1 MKLKKLV
8 SIALSILMI
17 VTVFPLGVLDL
28 AASAAT
34 SGQCGENAYWSIS
47 NNTLTIS
54 GSGRMWGYSDS
65 FSNNPSPWSEY
76 DMREAYNKVVISAGI
91 TNVSAYAFYFC
102 RNIVSVS
109 LPSTVTMLG
118 ENSFSNCDALRSI
131 TIPQGVRSIPK
142 WCFDS
147 CSSLEKVVIPDSVQS
162 FGYSAFKDTGILE
175 CEIPEGV
182 TNIPHGMFWDC
193 SNLQKVTIPKS
204 VATIETFAFHECG
217 NLTDVYY
224 GGTKSDFNKIK
235 IDSLSSY
242 NEGLLTATIHYKCDQ
257 YSHVY
262 DNSCDDTCNLCGY
275 KRTVTH
281 TYTNSCDTTCN
292 ICGYTRKTTHQYD
305 NSCDEICNVC
315 GYERTVTH
323 SYKTTWNY
331 DVEQHW
337 QSCSICGKKRNS
349 ANHNFNKKTSSDGTQ
364 LLVCSVCKFEMPDKD
379 PCINNAIDPIVI
391 DVTTNSITLM
401 ALDGYEYSI
410 DGQNFKSST
419 TFSGLNEN
427 QVYTVYQ
434 RIKETDKTLASKS
447 SSITVRTAFNGETT
461 NTYYDKLVEC
471 INKYGVRTSDGYKGI
486 IPRDVN
492 GISFTIINRNPGIE
506 FEVINNKDEY
516 TSLKFVLYK
525 GKKDI
530 FVEGYCSLVPGK
542 GTVTID
548 RSTYNSEKTY
558 NFKFSDSSF
567 LTSNLQDSLNE
578 LYNSALR
585 LLCLQSEKTIYEKFG
600 FGLKELGFISFVG
613 AGKLVCDPTTGYHT
627 GKTEL
632 RYQRN
637 ALCTIDGYTGDGY
650 CSGCGGK
657 ISSGSIIKCK
667 GSHTFTNDCDSS
679 CNICG
684 FNRTA
689 PHTYS
694 NSCDDTCNICGFKR
708 SVNHKYD
715 SECDETC
722 NLCGETRTTSTAHT
736 YSNSCDDT
744 CDICGFKRSVNHKYD
759 SECDEECNL
768 CGRTRKTSTP
778 HTYSNNC
785 DTTCNLCGAVRKV
798 NHTFTSDCDETC
810 NICGFVRDTSAAHIY
825 SSDCDA
831 VCNVCG
837 SRRKTAVE
845 HKYNDE
851 NVCELCGARKQLGD
865 VNNDG
870 KVNAKDAIAILR
882 HDAEIELLTGSQII
896 AGDLNGDKAVNSKD
910 AILILQYDA
919 QIIEKFPIE

>member
-1 MKLKKLV
+1 MKLKKLL

-17 VTVFPLGVLDL
+17 VTVAPLGVLDL

-34 SGQCGENAYWSIS
+34 SGQCGDNAYWSIS

-54 GSGRMWGYSDS
+54 GSGRMWGYSGYG
-65 FSNNPSPWSEY
+65 SNNPSPWSER
-76 DMREAYNKVVISAGI
+76 DMRKTYNNVVISAGI
-91 TNVSAYAFYFC
+91 TNVSAYAFHYC
-102 RNIVSVS
+102 NNIISVL

-118 ENSFSNCDALRSI
+118 EFSFAGCDALRSI
-131 TIPQGVRSIPK
+131 AIPQGVRSIPE
-142 WCFDS
+142 WCFES
-147 CSSLEKVVIPDSVQS
+147 CSSLEKVVIPDSVLY
-162 FGYSAFKDTGILE
+162 FGKYVFRCSGILE
-175 CEIPEGV
+175 CTIPEGV
-182 TNIPHGMFWDC
+182 TTITSGMFWRC
-193 SNLQKVTIPKS
+193 NNLQKVTIPKS
-204 VATIETFAFHECG
+204 VATIESFTFHECG

-292 ICGYTRKTTHQYD
+292 ICGYKRSITHQYD
-305 NSCDEICNVC
+305 NSCDETCNVC

-419 TFSGLNEN
+419 TFSDLNEN

-434 RIKETDKTLASKS
+434 RIKETDETLASKS

-471 INKYGVRTSDGYKGI
+471 INKYGVRTSSGDKGFVVPLDANGATVTI
-486 IPRDVN
+486 VN
-492 GISFTIINRNPGIE
+492 RSSGIE
-506 FEVINNKDEY
+506 FELITNDKNGY

-525 GKKDI
+525 GTKDI
-530 FVEGYCSLVPGK
+530 FVEGYGSFAPGK

-558 NFKFSDSSF
+558 NFQFSDSALF
-567 LTSNLQDSLNE
+567 TSNFRDSLNE

-585 LLCLQSEKTIYEKFG
+585 LLCLQSEITIYEKFG

-613 AGKLVCDPTTGYHT
+613 GGKLVCDPTTGYHT

-637 ALCTIDGYTGDGY
+637 ALCTIDGYTGDSY
-650 CSGCGGK
+650 CSACGGK
-657 ISSGSIIKCK
+657 ISSGSTIKCK
-667 GSHTFTNDCDSS
+667 GSHTFTNDCDTS

-689 PHTYS
+689 P
-694 NSCDDTCNICGFKR
+694 
-708 SVNHKYD
+708 
-715 SECDETC
+715 
-722 NLCGETRTTSTAHT
+722 HT

-768 CGRTRKTSTP
+768 CGHTRKTSTP
-778 HTYSNNC
+778 HTYSNDC

-810 NICGFVRDTSAAHIY
+810 NICGFVRETSAAHIY

-837 SRRKTAVE
+837 SRRKTTVE

-851 NVCELCGARKQLGD
+851 NVCELCGTRKLVGD
-865 VNNDG
+865 VNGDG
-870 KVNAKDAIAILR
+870 QVTVKDAIAILR
-882 HDAEIELLTGSQII
+882 HNAEVELLTGSQII
-896 AGDLNGDKAVNSKD
+896 AGDLNGDGTVNPKD
-910 AILILQYDA
+910 AILLLQYNA
-919 QIIEKFPIE
+919 QIIDKFPIE